1 MYSFLNTF
9 LFNFIY
15 AQKKTS
21 QKPAD
26 IYTSRKSPDS
36 PGGLG
41 FKRTRKIN
49 FRVISKKF
57 QKSENQREYK

>member
-1 MYSFLNTF
+1 MHSFLNTF

-26 IYTSRKSPDS
+26 IYTSRKGSDS
-36 PGGLG
+36 PRS
-41 FKRTRKIN
+41 FRFERTGKVN
-49 FRVISKKF
+49 SGVISKKF
-57 QKSENQREYK
+57 QKSENKS